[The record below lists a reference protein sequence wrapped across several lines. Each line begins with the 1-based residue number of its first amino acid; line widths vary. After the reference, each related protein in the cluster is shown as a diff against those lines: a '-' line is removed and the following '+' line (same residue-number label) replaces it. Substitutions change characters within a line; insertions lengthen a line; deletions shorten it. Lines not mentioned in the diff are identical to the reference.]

1 MRVDEVREILP
12 AGRVVRAAVEIVLGM
27 GMVLPAVRAAARIT
41 VRPIGKKPVGS
52 RAL

>member
-1 MRVDEVREILP
+1 MRVEEAREALP

-27 GMVLPAVRAAARIT
+27 GMVLPAVR
-41 VRPIGKKPVGS
+41 PIVKKPVDS